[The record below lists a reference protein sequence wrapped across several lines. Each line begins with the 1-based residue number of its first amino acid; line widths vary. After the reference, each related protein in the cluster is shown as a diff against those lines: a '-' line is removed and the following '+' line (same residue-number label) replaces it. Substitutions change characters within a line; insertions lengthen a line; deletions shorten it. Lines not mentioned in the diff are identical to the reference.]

1 MDLIP
6 TLQRPVTI
14 KSLADRVE
22 SGTADSNRLPIQM
35 GGKKVAGNKI
45 TYIMQGIA
53 NECIHDKD

>member
-22 SGTADSNRLPIQM
+22 LEQQIVTDYLSRWAE
-35 GGKKVAGNKI
+35 KKLLEIK
-45 TYIMQGIA
+45 
-53 NECIHDKD
+53 